1 MRDPNTPRARAAARR
16 AAPIAILALVAS
28 APVAHA
34 ATHRGAERGARGPVS
49 SSHAARIQ
57 ILRFEATVVQSKL
70 LDLGDVGFGL
80 GDQAVFADEL
90 RTTGPNGRSA
100 GFDGGVCTVVRVDD
114 AVAGSGILQC
124 LVTTSLKGGT
134 ISTQSLE
141 TVKNLTPVGT
151 EVGAI
156 TGGTGRFQFARG
168 QGLITSVAAGKATIE
183 LVITT

>member
-1 MRDPNTPRARAAARR
+1 MRATT
-16 AAPIAILALVAS
+16 AAPIAILALIAG
-28 APVAHA
+28 APA
-34 ATHRGAERGARGPVS
+34 AQAVTQKPAVHRTLS

-57 ILRFEATVVQSKL
+57 VLRFDARLVQAKL
-70 LDLGDVGFGL
+70 LDLDDAGFGL
-80 GDQAVFADEL
+80 GDQAVFSDEL
-90 RTTGPNGRSA
+90 LTAPNGHSA

-114 AVAGSGILQC
+114 AATGSGILQC

-134 ISTQSLE
+134 ITTQSLE
-141 TVKNLTPVGT
+141 TVKNLTPTGA
-151 EVGAI
+151 EVAAI

>member
-1 MRDPNTPRARAAARR
+1 MRDLPPRARAAARR

-151 EVGAI
+151 ES
-156 TGGTGRFQFARG
+156 AR
-168 QGLITSVAAGKATIE
+168 SRAEPAASNSREDRASSPPSPPARQRSSS
-183 LVITT
+183 